1 MDALT
6 GDDIWSYDTGRFA
19 SRDFPA
25 LVVDGAYYL
34 SPNEFLHAVDAAT
47 GELLWT
53 YQADGLISVA
63 PVVADG
69 AVFAVTEAG
78 RIFAVDTASGA
89 ELWTMT
95 AEDREIWAMTV
106 VDGVLYAET
115 SWVTLIA
122 VDTVNGQIIGEYEQG
137 IFPGV
142 SNYAVHEGVLYLGYS
157 PNGVHA
163 YAVPQP

>member
-6 GDDIWSYDTGRFA
+6 GDTIWSYDTGRFA

-47 GELLWT
+47 GEQLWT
-53 YQADGLISVA
+53 YQADSLISVA

-69 AVFAVTEAG
+69 VVIAATESG
-78 RIFAVDTASGA
+78 GIFAVDAASGT

-95 AEDREIWAMTV
+95 TDDREIWITIV

-115 SWVTLIA
+115 SWVTLMA
-122 VDTVNGQIIGEYEQG
+122 VDAVNGQIIGEYEQG
-137 IFPGV
+137 TFPGA